1 VKGTRHRSIDR
12 SIDRS
17 ATRIVAERE
26 VANEVEGRPVRE
38 RTPEEE
44 EEEKEGAMM
53 RMTED

>member
-1 VKGTRHRSIDR
+1 
-12 SIDRS
+12 
-17 ATRIVAERE
+17 VAERE